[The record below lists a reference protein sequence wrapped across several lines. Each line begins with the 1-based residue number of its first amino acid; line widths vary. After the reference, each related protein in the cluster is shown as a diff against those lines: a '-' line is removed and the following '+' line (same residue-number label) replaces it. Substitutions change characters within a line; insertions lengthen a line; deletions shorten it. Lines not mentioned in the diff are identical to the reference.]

1 MPDEEAHEPEGVRL
15 AAQARRVAAEGL
27 MAARGGGDLA
37 TTAREVMA
45 RLRALAEE
53 QEHRALATGP
63 RPACRPGCP
72 HCCHG
77 TRVDVLPPE
86 AIVLAQALTGD
97 GSDAPLARVRAAAR
111 AARGLSREDRHR
123 QRLPCVLLD
132 PDGGGR
138 CSLHALRPLACR
150 AMSSFDAAACAAA
163 LADPTRDRRL
173 RKHRAL
179 HAAHSAVAAGARI
192 ALAAAGLDAR
202 VLELATALDLVC
214 ARPDASLRWARG
226 ERILAPAAVER
237 VTGEPD
243 PDDPL
248 AAALARVLGRRTT
261 PNQRKA
267 ARRARRGR

>member
-1 MPDEEAHEPEGVRL
+1 MPDDPAREPENVRL
-15 AAQARRVAAEGL
+15 AGQAHRVATEGL
-27 MAARGGGDLA
+27 TAARARGDLEA
-37 TTAREVMA
+37 TAREVMA

-53 QEHRALATGP
+53 QELRALAAGP
-63 RPACRPGCP
+63 LPACRPGCP

-86 AIVLAQALTGD
+86 AVILAEALMGD
-97 GSDAPLARVRAAAR
+97 GHGATLARVRAAAR
-111 AARGLSREDRHR
+111 AARGLAREDRHR
-123 QRLPCVLLD
+123 RRLPCVLLD

-150 AMSSFDAAACAAA
+150 AMSSFDAEACAAA

-214 ARPDASLRWARG
+214 TQPEVSRRWARG
-226 ERILAPAAVER
+226 ERIFAPAAVER
-237 VTGEPD
+237 VTGEPE

-248 AAALARVLGRRTT
+248 AAALARTLPPRTT
-261 PNQRKA
+261 ANQRKA